1 MSDEPDR
8 SADRPFLRSVG
19 RGLRCLC
26 PRCGEGR
33 VLQGYL
39 KLRRE
44 CPVCG
49 LDLSRVRADDG
60 PAYLT
65 ILLVGHL
72 LVIPLHV
79 YFVEVRPS
87 PLHLFAVFGG
97 GALTLSLFLL
107 PRMKGAMVAWM
118 WAGRNEAFD

>member
-1 MSDEPDR
+1 MTDQPDTEERPMAR
-8 SADRPFLRSVG
+8 SIW
-19 RGLRCLC
+19 RGLRTRC

-33 VLQGYL
+33 ILHDYL
-39 KLRRE
+39 KLRTE
-44 CPVCG
+44 CPVCD

-72 LVIPLHV
+72 LVVPLHV
-79 YFVEVRPS
+79 YFVEVRPD

-97 GALTLSLFLL
+97 LALVLSLFLL
-107 PRMKGAMVAWM
+107 PRFKGAMVGWM
-118 WAGRNEAFD
+118 WAGRNEAFV

>member
-1 MSDEPDR
+1 MTGHSDPDPPRPLGR
-8 SADRPFLRSVG
+8 SLA
-19 RGLRCLC
+19 RGLRRRC

-33 VLQGYL
+33 VLDGYL
-39 KLRRE
+39 TLRTE
-44 CPVCG
+44 CGECG

-72 LVIPLHV
+72 LVVPLHV

-97 GALTLSLFLL
+97 GAL
-107 PRMKGAMVAWM
+107 A
-118 WAGRNEAFD
+118 